1 MAIFSPLK
9 WPNIVP
15 ICNGRHPQETWAF
28 LQNGEAIVDM
38 SKDGPM
44 NIDGAEEAKKMIKR
58 RPVEISGPSISRLVG
73 WFLSSF
79 FHQFY
84 GDDILKWLHE

>member
-58 RPVEISGPSISRLVG
+58 RPVEISDHRSVDWSADFCPV
-73 WFLSSF
+73 FFTSF
-79 FHQFY
+79 MGMTY
-84 GDDILKWLHE
+84 